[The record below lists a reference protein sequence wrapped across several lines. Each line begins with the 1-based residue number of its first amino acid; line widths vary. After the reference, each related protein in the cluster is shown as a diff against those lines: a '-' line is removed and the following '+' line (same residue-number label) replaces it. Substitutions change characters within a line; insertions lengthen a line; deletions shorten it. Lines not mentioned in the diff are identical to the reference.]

1 MLKESSVKISTSRN
15 QALTTAIW
23 ILVALF
29 LILTALPSPAFCAS
43 KKKDKTKNPATA
55 SDLNVVSDKMIAEQS
70 KSMVEFIGHVMV
82 TREDSILLADS
93 VKVFFNPLKTK
104 EQNQNSVKEI
114 VATGNVEY
122 TAGERKAFADKAVY
136 TAKNEILVLT
146 GKAPKMLTGKSY
158 VTGKKITLF
167 RLEERVMVES
177 DGKKRVHAFFDSQ
190 DNKNKPTEKK

>member
-1 MLKESSVKISTSRN
+1 M
-15 QALTTAIW
+15 A
-23 ILVALF
+23 ALF
-29 LILTALPSPAFCAS
+29 LILTALPSPGFCAS
-43 KKKDKTKNPATA
+43 EKKDKTQNPATA

-70 KSMVEFIGHVMV
+70 KSMVEFIGHVKV

-93 VKVFFNPLKTK
+93 VKVFFHPTETK
-104 EQNQNSVKEI
+104 KQDQNSVREI

-136 TAKNEILVLT
+136 TTKNEMLVLT

-190 DNKNKPTEKK
+190 DQKTKPTKKK